1 MTCSSGMI
9 GRLLNYSRRHGLR
22 ATFSRGWLSF
32 QRAWLGTRMVLYE
45 CSLNAKD
52 LSPLQPL
59 TNATLERKNT
69 ATELSPDDL
78 HRITTAWNT
87 EQAKRLH
94 AERFTRGASL
104 WLLKVEGRVAAY
116 GWTIKKETIEPHFFP
131 LGQNDAH
138 LFDFFVFPEYR
149 GRRLNPLLVNHI
161 LARLALEN
169 TSRAFIEAAEWN
181 TAQLSSLGRT
191 FFRKLGYARKLR
203 ILGRTVVVW
212 SHGK

>member
-9 GRLLNYSRRHGLR
+9 DRLLNYSRRHGLR
-22 ATFSRGWLSF
+22 ATFERVWLSF

-45 CSLNAKD
+45 CNLNAKD
-52 LSPLQPL
+52 LSPLEPL
-59 TNATLERKNT
+59 ANATLERKT
-69 ATELSPDDL
+69 MATELSPDDL
-78 HRITTAWNT
+78 NRITTAWNT
-87 EQAKRLH
+87 ELSKRLH
-94 AERFTRGASL
+94 AERFARGASL
-104 WLLKVEGRVAAY
+104 WLLKVDGKVAAY
-116 GWTIKKETIEPHFFP
+116 GWTISKETIEPHFFP
-131 LGQNDAH
+131 LGPNDAH

-149 GRRLNPLLVNHI
+149 GRRFNPLLVNHI
-161 LARLALEN
+161 LARLALED

-191 FFRKLGYARKLR
+191 FFRKLGYARKWR